1 MSIFLHVLCFFVTQG
16 LCPQNDV
23 EGWTSFWESIG
34 SICYTTAVFGSR
46 WVLIRLRQWQHHGRD
61 FYVPMVFCSWA
72 ASWWHFYLEIEI
84 QNHDMISSRDPDWTC
99 KSVIYKVSIN
109 SLLFSTQHRRLTYPN
124 VPHVVPTPKKIPQ
137 KQKTQP
143 ETQPR
148 LLSCLFLITVY
159 LGTKGLVHSEAELLK
174 LSVLHPL
181 FNTEAGGPSSREVL
195 TNTAKV
201 SGFFVRNTME
211 IRFKYIFFI
220 EAVEALKL
228 KWCFC

>member
-99 KSVIYKVSIN
+99 KSVIYRVSIN

-124 VPHVVPTPKKIPQ
+124 VPHVVSTQKRYRKKNK
-137 KQKTQP
+137 KQKPSQKLNPGCWVACFWSLSILEQRVWYTVK
-143 ETQPR
+143 
-148 LLSCLFLITVY
+148 LSCWSLVY
-159 LGTKGLVHSEAELLK
+159 FIHS
-174 LSVLHPL
+174 STPRP
-181 FNTEAGGPSSREVL
+181 GGPSSR
-195 TNTAKV
+195 K
-201 SGFFVRNTME
+201 F
-211 IRFKYIFFI
+211 
-220 EAVEALKL
+220 
-228 KWCFC
+228 